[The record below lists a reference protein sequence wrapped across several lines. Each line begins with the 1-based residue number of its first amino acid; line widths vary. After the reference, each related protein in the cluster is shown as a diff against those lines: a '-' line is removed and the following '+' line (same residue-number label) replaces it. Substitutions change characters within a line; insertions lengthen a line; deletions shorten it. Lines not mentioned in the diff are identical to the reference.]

1 MTGLYGV
8 TWGSSSVYWG
18 QSSPVGQ
25 QGRLT
30 GVSRTQP
37 QASDQPVTPVTAT
50 PAVSREQ
57 PSAVTLTG
65 SALLNYREGADPAE
79 MAVRG
84 RIQYLSPEE
93 LDAEVEKSKSAQ
105 EVMEEGECQ
114 TCKERK
120 YQDGSN
126 DPGVSF
132 KTPTNVAPEQA
143 AGAGRGPRD
152 GHMVRGH
159 AKAHRE

>member
-65 SALLNYREGADPAE
+65 SALPNYREGADPAE

-84 RIQYLSPEE
+84 RIQYLSEEE
-93 LDAEVEKSKSAQ
+93 LNAILKQAYLSYGLPLPWKNYRSFDEA
-105 EVMEEGECQ
+105 M
-114 TCKERK
+114 
-120 YQDGSN
+120 QD
-126 DPGVSF
+126 PQMRLVF
-132 KTPTNVAPEQA
+132 E
-143 AGAGRGPRD
+143 
-152 GHMVRGH
+152 
-159 AKAHRE
+159 

>member
-8 TWGSSSVYWG
+8 TWGSSSAYWG
-18 QSSPVGQ
+18 QSFHVGQ

-65 SALLNYREGADPAE
+65 SALPNYREGADPAE

-84 RIQYLSPEE
+84 
-93 LDAEVEKSKSAQ
+93 
-105 EVMEEGECQ
+105 
-114 TCKERK
+114 
-120 YQDGSN
+120 
-126 DPGVSF
+126 
-132 KTPTNVAPEQA
+132 PEQ
-143 AGAGRGPRD
+143 GLCIPGRYNRACRKGIIRYLLLPF
-152 GHMVRGH
+152 HV
-159 AKAHRE
+159 ALA